1 MAFTDNEDDFAG
13 FDDVEE
19 GVNEEQPDNNNRT
32 FIILAIALGVLFLIG
47 LICVGV
53 MAFNGI
59 QRGNSITNERA
70 AESTQIA
77 ATNQAI
83 MQAVTETA
91 VVLAWTPTP
100 SNTPT
105 ATLTPTTTPTQVVVQ
120 PSNTPAPT
128 DGSGGSGGGS
138 GGSGSDATPSD
149 PRTAT
154 VAALLTQAAGTS
166 VPLTP
171 VATALPDTGFVDDI
185 GLPGLLGAALLLLV
199 VIIVVRRLRTAA

>member
-1 MAFTDNEDDFAG
+1 MALTESDDDFAE
-13 FDDVEE
+13 FDNVEE
-19 GVNEEQPDNNNRT
+19 GTNEEQPANNNRL
-32 FIILAIALGVLFLIG
+32 FIILAIILGILFLIG

-53 MAFNGI
+53 MAVNGI
-59 QRGNSITNERA
+59 QRGNNISDERA
-70 AESTQIA
+70 VQSTQIA

-83 MQAVTETA
+83 VQAVTETA

-100 SNTPT
+100 SNTPSP
-105 ATLTPTTTPTQVVVQ
+105 TLTPTTTPTQVVVQ

-128 DGSGGSGGGS
+128 DAAGGGGS
-138 GGSGSDATPSD
+138 GGGSDATPSD

-199 VIIVVRRLRTAA
+199 VIIVVRRLRNSA

>member
-1 MAFTDNEDDFAG
+1 MAFTDDDDNFAE

-19 GVNEEQPDNNNRT
+19 STSEEQPANNNRL
-32 FIILAIALGVLFLIG
+32 FIILAIVLGILFLIG
-47 LICVGV
+47 LVCVGV

-59 QRGNSITNERA
+59 QRGNNIAGERA
-70 AESTQIA
+70 AQSTQIA

-83 MQAVTETA
+83 VQAVTETA
-91 VVLAWTPTP
+91 IVLAWTPTP

-105 ATLTPTTTPTQVVVQ
+105 PTLTPTTTPTQVVVQ
-120 PSNTPAPT
+120 PSSTPAPT
-128 DGSGGSGGGS
+128 DAGGGSGGSGG
-138 GGSGSDATPSD
+138 GSDATPSD

-171 VATALPDTGFVDDI
+171 AATALPDTGFVDDI

-199 VIIVVRRLRTAA
+199 IIIVVRRLRTSA